1 MRFTQ
6 KVAFDLENQFLLKIH
21 LIFYV
26 KRFLIIDWFNK
37 SIEMCEKRGVTTV
50 REGNE
55 EGERIALRGK
65 KLEKIRERDRE
76 RDLYHLVRS
85 TYGGYHSGVTTDA
98 STDTLR
104 APVRLDN
111 RLPFIHFSLDCD

>member
-1 MRFTQ
+1 MHFTQ

-65 KLEKIRERDRE
+65 KLEKSRERE
-76 RDLYHLVRS
+76 IEKEICTIWYVRR
-85 TYGGYHSGVTTDA
+85 TAVTTA
-98 STDTLR
+98 G
-104 APVRLDN
+104 
-111 RLPFIHFSLDCD
+111 LPRTHRRTH